1 MAKTFDNL
9 KTDAVPDAG
18 SASRAQGS
26 AGGRG
31 PATGFGDADIE
42 FLLDVPLE
50 VSVELGRTRMLI
62 DDLLKLSQGSVIGLD
77 KGAGETLEILANR
90 KVIARGEVVVIKER
104 YGVRVTEIMPP
115 PDGQAK

>member
-9 KTDAVPDAG
+9 KTDAVTDAG
-18 SASRAQGS
+18 PA
-26 AGGRG
+26 AGKHIEAGRQDPVRDSG
-31 PATGFGDADIE
+31 AVDIE

-50 VSVELGRTRMLI
+50 VSVELGRTKMVI

-90 KVIARGEVVVIKER
+90 KVIARGEVVVVKDK
-104 YGVRVTEIMPP
+104 YGVRITEIMPP
-115 PDGQAK
+115 PEESLK